1 MAFEHGG
8 ALRIEVEGVKETID
22 ALRRIDRALVTE
34 LKKGFREDA
43 QPILSSA
50 KGYAR
55 ALGGSGDYA
64 ASMAIRTIKDGVR
77 IQASDPGSGTIEFA
91 HRGAFY
97 RSGVRAGKP
106 AGVPSGNPPARSG
119 QGVARARGRGEAKR
133 RDAHRARDY
142 EVSPW
147 VRHPSP

>member
-22 ALRRIDRALVTE
+22 ALKRIDRALVTE

-43 QPILSSA
+43 KPILSSA

-91 HRGAFY
+91 HRGAYY

-106 AGVPSGNPPARSG
+106 AGVPSGNPPRALVKASLEHEDEVKRSVETRIERVITRYLHG
-119 QGVARARGRGEAKR
+119 
-133 RDAHRARDY
+133 
-142 EVSPW
+142 
-147 VRHPSP
+147 

>member
-8 ALRIEVEGVKETID
+8 ALRIEVEGVNETID

-106 AGVPSGNPPARSG
+106 AGVPSGNPPRALVKASLEHEDEVKRSVETRIERVITRYLHG
-119 QGVARARGRGEAKR
+119 
-133 RDAHRARDY
+133 
-142 EVSPW
+142 
-147 VRHPSP
+147 